1 MFDFL
6 LTASYCAT
14 WLYKLIPHI
23 HLKIPNSCDFLF
35 FNRHIFSKQTHFHSI
50 GTSWVD
56 KHIFGQQTPF
66 VISNMNGYYH
76 SINTFCWAPFHSIDT
91 FFLNRHSISQQAPF
105 GISNMKGHDLRIYTF
120 WQALFR
126 PMGTFLV
133 NSHIFI
139 QQTYFQPIGT
149 FWHTYYNL
157 SYIYL
162 YIQHKLTNNT
172 LCDFLL
178 YHFFF

>member
-76 SINTFCWAPFHSIDT
+76 SINTFCRAPFHSIDT

-105 GISNMKGHDLRIYTF
+105 GISNMKVMTFQYTPFGRHFFGQWAPFWSIVTFLFNRYIFSQQELFGIHITTYLIYT
-120 WQALFR
+120 
-126 PMGTFLV
+126 
-133 NSHIFI
+133 
-139 QQTYFQPIGT
+139 
-149 FWHTYYNL
+149 
-157 SYIYL
+157 YIYN
-162 YIQHKLTNNT
+162 TN
-172 LCDFLL
+172 
-178 YHFFF
+178 